1 MKRLEEMLERAYT
14 LSAQVLNGDVP
25 NIAIAEEVCGEC
37 AELLAHINGDRGA
50 FESEDVMD
58 HELVRLTKVIN
69 LLDKATTII
78 YNMEGDLF
86 QETYEKLE
94 AILDTFEQAEKQS

>member
-1 MKRLEEMLERAYT
+1 MQRLEAILGRAYE
-14 LSAQVLNGDVP
+14 LSAQILNDCEAD
-25 NIAIAEEVCGEC
+25 IALAEEVCGET

-50 FESEDVMD
+50 FESEEVMD
-58 HELVRLTKVIN
+58 AELVKLTKVIN

-86 QETYEKLE
+86 QANYDKLE
-94 AILDTFEQAEKQS
+94 AILDSFRQAEV

>member
-1 MKRLEEMLERAYT
+1 MKRLHEILGRAYE
-14 LSAQVLNGDVP
+14 LSAQILNDCEAD
-25 NIAIAEEVCGEC
+25 ISLAEEVCGEC
-37 AELLAHINGDRGA
+37 AELLAHINGDRSA

-58 HELVRLTKVIN
+58 AELVRLTKVIN

-86 QETYEKLE
+86 QETYDKLE
-94 AILDTFEQAEKQS
+94 AILDTFKQAEV

>member
-1 MKRLEEMLERAYT
+1 MQRLHAILGRAYE
-14 LSAQVLNGDVP
+14 LSAQILNDCEAD
-25 NIAIAEEVCGEC
+25 ISLAEEVCGEC
-37 AELLAHINGDRGA
+37 AELLAHMNGDRGA

-58 HELVRLTKVIN
+58 AELVRLTKVIN

-86 QETYEKLE
+86 QETYDKLE
-94 AILDTFEQAEKQS
+94 AILDTFKQAEV